1 MLRCWTLLC
10 ALGLGIASAAN
21 DETYKGQ
28 YIGRLSTLHHDVT
41 GDVYAVDNITVFIEG
56 FTYDGEAPDAFFF
69 AGNREAEPS
78 NRGFIIPDERGRTQ
92 VLGPYRNKNLVLRF
106 PVTKKGQRSLN
117 DVQWIS
123 VWCRKFSI
131 DFGHVKIPKNVPWP
145 EPQVAAGLQ
154 SDRPVVRSSAV
165 RVTDTNTFK
174 IDDFTF
180 DGTVQDAIF
189 VMGSGDAGASG
200 VQVMDEKGSDHALKK
215 YSKRTLLLTIPPEVR
230 GQPVQYFGVW
240 SPSKGMLA
248 SVTFDP
254 DAHIPPSVKSLL

>member
-1 MLRCWTLLC
+1 MLRWTLLC
-10 ALGLGIASAAN
+10 VLGLGLASAAKE
-21 DETYKGQ
+21 DKYKGQ

-41 GDVYAVDNITVFIEG
+41 GDVYAVDNITVYIEG
-56 FTYDGEAPDAFFF
+56 FSYDGEAPDAFFF
-69 AGNREAEPS
+69 AGNQAATPS
-78 NRGFIIPDERGRTQ
+78 NRGFIIPDERGRTE
-92 VLGPYRNKNLVLRF
+92 VLGPYRNKNLVLKF

-117 DVQWIS
+117 DVQWLS

-131 DFGHVKIPKNVPWP
+131 DFGHVKIPKNVAWP

-165 RVTDTNTFK
+165 RITDTNTFR

-189 VMGSGDAGASG
+189 VMGSGDAEASG
-200 VQVMDEKGSDHALKK
+200 VQVLDEKGTKHALKK
-215 YSKRTLLLTIPPEVR
+215 YNKKTLLLTIPREVR

-254 DAHIPPSVKSLL
+254 DAYIPPSVKSLV